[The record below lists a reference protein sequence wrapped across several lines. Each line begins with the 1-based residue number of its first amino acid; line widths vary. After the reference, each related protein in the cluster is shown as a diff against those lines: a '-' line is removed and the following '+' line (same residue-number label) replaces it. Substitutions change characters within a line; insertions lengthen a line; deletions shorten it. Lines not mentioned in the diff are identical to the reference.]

1 MFSVHYYKNLAN
13 SKGVVWSSKMKT
25 LLRAKRGTEFQG
37 QPSIILFPK
46 TMILILNNF
55 NIMCILHIC
64 FEWLVSKSISSLSEQ
79 TNKGKKGLP
88 LR

>member
-37 QPSIILFPK
+37 QPSLNQGLHNSFPQDYDIDFK
-46 TMILILNNF
+46 
-55 NIMCILHIC
+55 
-64 FEWLVSKSISSLSEQ
+64 
-79 TNKGKKGLP
+79 
-88 LR
+88 